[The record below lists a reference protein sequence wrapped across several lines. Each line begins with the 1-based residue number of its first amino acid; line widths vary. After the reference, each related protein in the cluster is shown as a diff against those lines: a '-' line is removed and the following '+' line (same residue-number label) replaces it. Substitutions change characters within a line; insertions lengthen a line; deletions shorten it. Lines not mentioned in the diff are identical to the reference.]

1 MTPYEIREESKDS
14 NGHAMITGEMM
25 NARACGCVVDGWN
38 KKKGEKR
45 GKKGKKRQL
54 CATKTREEVLSWNAL
69 LGK

>member
-45 GKKGKKRQL
+45 GKKGKKGEKK
-54 CATKTREEVLSWNAL
+54 ATVCHKD
-69 LGK
+69 